1 VIKLYHTKEEKNKKI
16 TVVKNIK
23 INELHNFAKPPLK
36 VESDMEL
43 FELMKRIAIK
53 HLITLIA

>member
-1 VIKLYHTKEEKNKKI
+1 MYHTKEEKNKKI